1 MTDVSG
7 ESIGGYRLGR
17 LIGEGGMGLVWEAE
31 QVSLS
36 RMVALKLIRAQL
48 AADPDFRTRF
58 QKEAQVAASIDHPN
72 VVTVFDS
79 GEVDAKLFIS
89 MALIEGPSLRELID
103 AEGSVK
109 PKRAVAIL
117 AQAAAGL
124 DAAHAAGLVHRDVKP
139 SNILLSIKH
148 DRALITDF
156 GIAKA
161 RDASKSTNTGVVIGT
176 PLYVAP
182 EQIQGGTVDARSDVY
197 SLGVVFYEMLAGLPP
212 FEKETVVATM
222 WAHLNEAPPQAS
234 AVKGVPSSVDQVIA
248 KAMAKDP
255 SERYA
260 TPSELARAAGAAI
273 TGDGAETLVTAA
285 VIDEHT
291 AQIQHGLASTYVD
304 ARGIVPAP
312 ARGSTPSN
320 SSDDGEAGRRRKL
333 LLGALAATL
342 VVVAALAFV
351 VVPALGPATDTPQA
365 APAIATTATVTET
378 SKTPTAAASPPKVSV
393 PTKTVTLQATPSAA
407 STSYKSCDENIRARS
422 GTTTCGFATNAF
434 YVYWETGGQ
443 PDLAVWSPSA
453 GKYLP
458 TRCAVDAGTV
468 MCSTDDGGLVEFP
481 EEAVATYSDRL
492 AKIYHDNAD
501 LGPG

>member
-1 MTDVSG
+1 M
-7 ESIGGYRLGR
+7 GR

-36 RMVALKLIRAQL
+36 RMVALKLIRAEL

-58 QKEAQVAASIDHPN
+58 QKEARVAASIDHPN

-79 GEVDAKLFIS
+79 GEVDGKLFIS
-89 MALIEGPSLRELID
+89 MALIEGPSVRELIA

-161 RDASKSTNTGVVIGT
+161 RDASRSTNTGVVIGT

-260 TPSELARAAGAAI
+260 TPSELARAAVAAI

-291 AQIQHGLASTYVD
+291 AEIQHGLASTYVD
-304 ARGIVPAP
+304 ARDIVPAP
-312 ARGSTPSN
+312 ARGGPPSS

-333 LLGALAATL
+333 LLGALTATL
-342 VVVAALAFV
+342 LAVAALAFL
-351 VVPALGPATDTPQA
+351 VVPAIRPARNTPAQSTPA
-365 APAIATTATVTET
+365 AN
-378 SKTPTAAASPPKVSV
+378 PPEVSV
-393 PTKTVTLQATPSAA
+393 PTETVTIQTTTPEA
-407 STSYKSCDENIRARS
+407 SSSYKSCDENIRASR

-434 YVYWETGGQ
+434 YIYWETGGQ
-443 PDLAVWSPSA
+443 SDLEVWSPSA

-458 TRCAVDAGTV
+458 TMCAVDAGTV
-468 MCSTDDGGLVEFP
+468 TCSTDDGGLVKFP